1 MTKKYDLNIL
11 NNERINKNNINK
23 NGYNFNN
30 KNMKLSENDKYYII
44 KQMFNFSLV
53 NKEKFNID
61 KKMEN

>member
-1 MTKKYDLNIL
+1 
-11 NNERINKNNINK
+11 
-23 NGYNFNN
+23 
-30 KNMKLSENDKYYII
+30 MKLSENDKYYII